1 MIESEIDRVV
11 IYGWQGNLIQVF
23 KNGQLI
29 D

>member
-1 MIESEIDRVV
+1 MIESEIDHVV
-11 IYGWQGNLIQVF
+11 IYGWQGSLIQVF